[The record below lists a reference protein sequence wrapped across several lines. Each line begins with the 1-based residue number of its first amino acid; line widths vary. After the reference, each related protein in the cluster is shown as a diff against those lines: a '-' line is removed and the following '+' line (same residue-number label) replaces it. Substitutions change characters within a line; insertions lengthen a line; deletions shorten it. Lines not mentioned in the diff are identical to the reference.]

1 MIETILTGLTP
12 MSNTMQKTLFDD
24 YAMAAM
30 QGAIAAYGK
39 ENIELLM
46 QNEIYRDRV
55 AILAFS
61 MAENMIERRNAMQ
74 EADVI

>member
-1 MIETILTGLTP
+1 M
-12 MSNTMQKTLFDD
+12 KRTLFDD

-46 QNEIYRDRV
+46 QHDIYRDRV

-74 EADVI
+74 EAAVI

>member
-1 MIETILTGLTP
+1 
-12 MSNTMQKTLFDD
+12 MSNTMQRTLFDD

-46 QNEIYRDRV
+46 QNDIYRDRV

-74 EADVI
+74 EASVL

>member
-1 MIETILTGLTP
+1 
-12 MSNTMQKTLFDD
+12 MSNNMQKTLFDD

-61 MAENMIERRNAMQ
+61 MAENMIERRHAFQGKMFL
-74 EADVI
+74 

>member
-1 MIETILTGLTP
+1 V
-12 MSNTMQKTLFDD
+12 KRTLFDD

-46 QNEIYRDRV
+46 QNEVYRDRL
-55 AILAFS
+55 ASLAFS

-74 EADVI
+74 EAEAGVL

>member
-12 MSNTMQKTLFDD
+12 MSNTVQKTLFDD

-74 EADVI
+74 EAAVV

>member
-1 MIETILTGLTP
+1 
-12 MSNTMQKTLFDD
+12 MQKTLFDD

-46 QNEIYRDRV
+46 QNEVYRDRL
-55 AILAFS
+55 ASLAFS

-74 EADVI
+74 EAEAGVL